1 MKSVDINNQILSTP
15 SVLPDGNGGFTP
27 CPELLTEEELVR
39 FLRIPKISKSKDY
52 GNVVANLKRMR
63 DLPRI
68 HLCGKTLY
76 PTRKILEWIM
86 EETNKDN

>member
-39 FLRIPKISKSKDY
+39 FLRVPEVSKSKDY
-52 GNVVANLKRMR
+52 GNVIANLKRMR